1 MNGEK
6 TPVVQ
11 NIARLFPFIFIVAL
25 LASYLLLP
33 TKTFSVR
40 ERRYLAQWPSFH
52 VEDVLDGSYGRKVEV
67 HFSDQFPLRDFW
79 LQIYEL
85 CEGQSLTQF

>member
-11 NIARLFPFIFIVAL
+11 KIASVFPFMLVVAL

-52 VEDVLDGSYGRKVEV
+52 VEDVLDGSYRRKVEA
-67 HFSDQFPLRDFW
+67 HFSDQFPLRNVW
-79 LQIYEL
+79 LQIYEF
-85 CEGQSLTQF
+85 CRIV